1 MRGTGALSGTA
12 AVVEATGASEAS
24 GAADVIGVLVVDDDF
39 MVARVHRAFVERVE
53 PFRVVGVAGTG
64 EQAVAAVDEL
74 RPDLVLLD
82 LYLPDLFG
90 LDVIPRLRAAG
101 HDCDVMVISAAREAD
116 TVRGAVRHGV
126 VDYLLKPFEFED
138 LRVRLERY
146 AVQRG
151 RLLGTVVRSQADVDR
166 VLAGVPAPPA
176 PVPALPKGMS
186 VETAELVE
194 RTLREADGTLSAS
207 ECAALTGVSRV
218 SARRY
223 LEHFHTVGSA
233 EVSLRY
239 GAAGRPERRYRFRGR
254 PAGPGPRAE
263 TPAGGQPAPA
273 RDLPRPQG
281 ERGRRERREHGHA
294 G

>member
-1 MRGTGALSGTA
+1 MKGTSGTGRATA
-12 AVVEATGASEAS
+12 TTGA
-24 GAADVIGVLVVDDDF
+24 IGVLVVDDDF

-64 EQAVAAVDEL
+64 EQALAAVDEL
-74 RPDLVLLD
+74 RPGLVLLD

-90 LDVIPRLRAAG
+90 LDVVTRLRAAG

-126 VDYLLKPFEFED
+126 VDYLLKPFDFED

-146 AVQRG
+146 AGRRG
-151 RLLGTVVRSQADVDR
+151 RLLGTVVRGQADVDR
-166 VLAGVPAPPA
+166 VLAGAAVPAA

-186 VETAELVE
+186 VETAGLVE
-194 RTLREADGTLSAS
+194 RTLRDAEGTLSAS

-223 LEHFHTVGSA
+223 LEYFHTVGRA

-239 GAAGRPERRYRFRGR
+239 GSTGRPERRYRFREAVTGLALPPAAR
-254 PAGPGPRAE
+254 P
-263 TPAGGQPAPA
+263 
-273 RDLPRPQG
+273 
-281 ERGRRERREHGHA
+281 
-294 G
+294 

>member
-1 MRGTGALSGTA
+1 MTGTSGTA
-12 AVVEATGASEAS
+12 DAAATTAVTGA
-24 GAADVIGVLVVDDDF
+24 AAPRGTDAAIGVLVVDDDF

-64 EQAVAAVDEL
+64 EQALAAVGEL

-82 LYLPDLFG
+82 LYLPDVFG

-116 TVRGAVRHGV
+116 AVRGAVRHGV
-126 VDYLLKPFEFED
+126 VDFLLKPFEFED

-166 VLAGVPAPPA
+166 VLAGAS

-194 RTLREADGTLSAS
+194 RTLRAADGSLSAS

-223 LEHFHTVGSA
+223 LEYFHTVGSA

-239 GAAGRPERRYRFRGR
+239 GVAGRPERRYRFRGAVTGLALPPAAR
-254 PAGPGPRAE
+254 P
-263 TPAGGQPAPA
+263 
-273 RDLPRPQG
+273 
-281 ERGRRERREHGHA
+281 
-294 G
+294 

>member
-1 MRGTGALSGTA
+1 MTGTSGTPDATGTAGAPASHGTGAA
-12 AVVEATGASEAS
+12 
-24 GAADVIGVLVVDDDF
+24 IGVLVVDDDF

-64 EQAVAAVDEL
+64 EEALAAVAEL

-82 LYLPDLFG
+82 LYLPDVFG

-116 TVRGAVRHGV
+116 AVRGAVRHGV

-166 VLAGVPAPPA
+166 VLAGAVPTAA
-176 PVPALPKGMS
+176 APALPKGMS

-223 LEHFHTVGSA
+223 LEHFHTVGTA

-239 GAAGRPERRYRFRGR
+239 GVAGRPERRYRFRGAVTGLALPPAAR
-254 PAGPGPRAE
+254 P
-263 TPAGGQPAPA
+263 
-273 RDLPRPQG
+273 
-281 ERGRRERREHGHA
+281 
-294 G
+294 